1 MTPATSSSRGVATHI
16 RKHHITIPSDTRQKI
31 AKDIQEIPG
40 IVPNQAGL
48 VGFQYPP
55 PIVDQIPFIARP

>member
-1 MTPATSSSRGVATHI
+1 MTPATSSSRGVATYI
-16 RKHHITIPSDTRQKI
+16 RKHYVTIPSDTRQKI

-48 VGFQYPP
+48 VGF
-55 PIVDQIPFIARP
+55 